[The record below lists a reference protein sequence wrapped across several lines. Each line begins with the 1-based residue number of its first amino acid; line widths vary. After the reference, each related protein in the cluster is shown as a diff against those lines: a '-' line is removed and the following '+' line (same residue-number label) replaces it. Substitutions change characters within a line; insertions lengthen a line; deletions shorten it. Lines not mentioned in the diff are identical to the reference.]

1 MSQQS
6 IRQDIAQDWARPIEA
21 IAFDMDGLLVNT
33 EDLYTEVGA
42 TLLRRRNRRFSRA
55 LKNAMTGLPGPQ
67 AFAVMIDWEGLDD
80 TPEVLAAESNEV
92 FANLLPDRLR
102 LLPGAVTLFDHLDQL
117 GLPRCVATSSSRQ
130 FADEVLEAVGVRSRV
145 EFVITAADVPQ
156 GKPHPD
162 IYLSAA
168 ERMQVPPA
176 SMLVLEDSHHGTRA
190 GVRSGACTIAVPGPH
205 SEDHDFTGVHL
216 RAQTLA
222 DPRIY
227 ALISR

>member
-1 MSQQS
+1 MSHQS
-6 IRQDIAQDWARPIEA
+6 IRHDISQDWAYPIEA

-42 TLLRRRNRRFSRA
+42 TLLQRRNRQFSKA

-80 TPEVLAAESNEV
+80 TPEILAAESTEV

-102 LLPGAVTLFDHLDQL
+102 LLPGVIELLDHLDRL
-117 GLPRCVATSSSRQ
+117 NLPRCVATSSSCQ
-130 FADEVLEAVGVRSRV
+130 FANEVLEAVGVLSRI
-145 EFVITAADVPQ
+145 EFVITAADVAQ

-162 IYLSAA
+162 IYLVAA
-168 ERMQVPPA
+168 ERLRITPE

-222 DPRIY
+222 DPLIY
-227 ALISR
+227 ALLSR